1 MFTDVVDL
9 RAFYTSR
16 RGQMAR
22 RLIGK
27 RIRRV
32 WPDLKGQSLL
42 GVGYAT
48 PFLGPFRSEAE
59 RVVAIMPASQGVMA
73 WPTDAANQ
81 VALAD
86 ETELPFP
93 DLSFDRVLLVHA
105 IEGTEQ
111 LRAMLREIWRVMAG
125 NGRLLVVV
133 PNRRGLW
140 ARSDRSPFGHGQPYS
155 QGQLSRLL
163 RDTMFTPVQGAGALY
178 LPPWVI
184 RVMNRSAGAID
195 ELGERWFRTVAG
207 VVLVE
212 AAKQVYAASA
222 VRVPKRR
229 RLLVPLP
236 GRAVSA
242 AQHLERTPGK

>member
-9 RAFYTSR
+9 RSFYTSR

-42 GVGYAT
+42 GLGYAT
-48 PFLGPFRSEAE
+48 PFLGSFRSEAE
-59 RVVAIMPASQGVMA
+59 RVVAVMPASQGVMA
-73 WPTDAANQ
+73 WPADAANQ

-86 ETELPFP
+86 EAELPLP

-105 IEGTEQ
+105 IEGAEQ
-111 LRAMLREIWRVMAG
+111 LRVMLREIWRVLAG

-155 QGQLSRLL
+155 QGQLSKLL
-163 RDTMFTPVQGAGALY
+163 RDTLFTPVQGAGALY
-178 LPPWVI
+178 LPPWGI
-184 RVMNRSAGAID
+184 RLMSRSASAVD
-195 ELGERWFRTVAG
+195 EIGERWFRTFAG

-212 AAKQVYAASA
+212 AQKQVYAASA
-222 VRVPKRR
+222 VRAPKRR

-242 AQHLERTPGK
+242 AQRLERTPQE